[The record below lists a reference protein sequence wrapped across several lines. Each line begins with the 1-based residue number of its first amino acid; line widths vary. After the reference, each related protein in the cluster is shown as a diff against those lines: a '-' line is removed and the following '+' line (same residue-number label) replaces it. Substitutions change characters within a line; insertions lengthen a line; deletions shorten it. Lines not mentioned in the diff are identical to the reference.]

1 MLEENIGAPCSLK
14 YASSA
19 SNMPQI
25 ADQENASNI
34 FKYIASQSA
43 SRLAQGMAQHIQKN
57 PKR

>member
-1 MLEENIGAPCSLK
+1 MLFEIRLVP
-14 YASSA
+14 A

-25 ADQENASNI
+25 ADQENASNM